1 MEEFLRRTR
10 MMFMVVAALAM
21 VLAASA
27 SGQAA
32 DGGHG
37 FGGSHADHGGMS
49 HGGHDFDGR
58 HPEDHHFDRR
68 DRDHFRFAPVFP
80 YSYEPYP
87 YAPSYWYY
95 CPSYGAYYPYVTS
108 CPDAW
113 EPVPAS

>member
-10 MMFMVVAALAM
+10 TMFMVVAALAM
-21 VLAASA
+21 VLAVSA

-32 DGGHG
+32 GGGHADGGGHG
-37 FGGSHADHGGMS
+37 EGMS
-49 HGGHDFDGR
+49 HGGHDFDR
-58 HPEDHHFDRR
+58 HRSEDHHFDGL
-68 DRDHFRFAPVFP
+68 DHDHFRFAPVFP
-80 YSYEPYP
+80 YPYEPYP
-87 YAPSYWYY
+87 YKPSYWYY

>member
-10 MMFMVVAALAM
+10 TMFMVVAALAM
-21 VLAASA
+21 VLAVSA

-32 DGGHG
+32 GGGHADGGGHG
-37 FGGSHADHGGMS
+37 EGMS
-49 HGGHDFDGR
+49 HGGHDFDR
-58 HPEDHHFDRR
+58 HRSEDHHFDGR
-68 DRDHFRFAPVFP
+68 DHDHFRFAPVFP
-80 YSYEPYP
+80 YAYEPYP